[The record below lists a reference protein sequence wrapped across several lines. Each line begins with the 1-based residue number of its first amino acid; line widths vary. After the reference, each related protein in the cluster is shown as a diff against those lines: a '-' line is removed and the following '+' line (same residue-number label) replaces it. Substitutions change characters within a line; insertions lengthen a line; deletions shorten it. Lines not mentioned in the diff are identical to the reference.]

1 MAPMMQH
8 QARSR
13 RTAFRLGGLVLFMLG
28 ASFAAVPFYDWFCR
42 VTGYGGT
49 TAVASGAAPGVI
61 DHTIEV
67 RFDANRSPDMPWEF
81 RPLTRTV
88 DIRLGET
95 GLVFYEAYNPTDE
108 PVAGT
113 ASYNVAPYSA
123 GIHFA
128 KIACFCFEL
137 QVLGPGERIEMP
149 VSFFVDPRLID
160 EVETRGTK
168 SITLSY
174 TMHRSELPED
184 HDAEAQAASAAAEDR
199 LRLAQ
204 AARLPP

>member
-1 MAPMMQH
+1 MQDGR
-8 QARSR
+8 RSR
-13 RTAFRLGGLVLFMLG
+13 RTALRLGGVVAAMLSL
-28 ASFAAVPFYDWFCR
+28 SFAAVPLYDWFCR

-49 TAVASGAAPGVI
+49 TTTAAAGAAPEI
-61 DHTIEV
+61 LDQTIRV
-67 RFDANRSPDMPWEF
+67 RFDANTAPDLPWEF

-95 GLVFYEAYNPTDE
+95 GLVFYEAYNPTDA

-113 ASYNVAPYSA
+113 ASYNVVPFAA
-123 GIHFA
+123 GSYFA

-149 VSFFVDPRLID
+149 VSFYVDPAILEDREAKD
-160 EVETRGTK
+160 VT

-174 TMHRSELPED
+174 TMHRSDLPEEEV
-184 HDAEAQAASAAAEDR
+184 AAAAEPSGGPGVR
-199 LRLAQ
+199 PIQR
-204 AARLPP
+204 